1 MALSAVKYSDYIAW
15 LIFIQDVQVGLQI
28 FIG

>member
-1 MALSAVKYSDYIAW
+1 MALSAVKYSHYIAW